1 MKRAWLVAPCPPK
14 GLTDDVLV
22 EARWCL
28 SEARAHALARQRASE
43 RPGRNVAVFAV
54 SAVYAADLPEAQ
66 PVRLEEAADGGA

>member
-66 PVRLEEAADGGA
+66 PVRLEGGDGGA

>member
-43 RPGRNVAVFAV
+43 RPGRNVAVFEV

-66 PVRLEEAADGGA
+66 PVRLEEADGGA